1 MGTHNRARAD
11 RVGSAARWAPTEVTD
26 LDPRAVQQRAGAP
39 LAASAVWVGPGSVWA
54 NPFDVA
60 AEPHSPAVAVARY
73 AVWLAGR
80 ADLLAGARAQ
90 LGGRDLACSCP
101 LDGPAC
107 HRDVLLDV
115 ANPPA
120 NPLGGG
126 RAMALTLRRPWAS
139 LMLVPEHLGGKTVEN
154 RWWGTDYRGVV
165 LLYAGIRVD
174 AAGVSA
180 AQGAGFDADW
190 HTKQS
195 GWLGA
200 AVLVDV
206 HRARGRC
213 CWPWGH
219 LQLPDKPCY
228 HWVFTGAA
236 RLALPTWGRGFLG
249 LRAVSWS
256 VLVRRSALGD
266 GKGAPR

>member
-1 MGTHNRARAD
+1 MAAHNRARAD
-11 RVGSAARWAPTEVTD
+11 RIGSAARWAPTEVTD
-26 LDPRAVQQRAGAP
+26 LDPRALQQRAGSGAEGP
-39 LAASAVWVGPGSVWA
+39 AVWVGPGSVWA

-60 AEPHSPAVAVARY
+60 AEPHSLAVAVARY

-80 ADLLAGARAQ
+80 ADLLAAARAQ

-101 LDGPAC
+101 LDGTAC

-115 ANPPA
+115 VNPV
-120 NPLGGG
+120 NGGG

-139 LMLVPEHLGGKTVEN
+139 LMLVPEQLNGKTVEN
-154 RWWGTDYRGVV
+154 RSWATDYRGVV

-174 AAGVSA
+174 TAGVSA
-180 AQGAGFDADW
+180 AQGAGLDAGW

-200 AVLVDV
+200 AVLVDG
-206 HRARGRC
+206 HPARGRC
-213 CWPWGH
+213 CSPWGH
-219 LQLPDKPCY
+219 PQCPDKPCY
-228 HWVFTGAA
+228 HWVFTGPA

-256 VLVRRSALGD
+256 VLVRRSALGANTN
-266 GKGAPR
+266 GAPR